1 MIEARS
7 QPQDSGRRRR
17 FHNTVVSLSDGS
29 PFTTTIFGSYAMLS
43 ALLLGFIESLQ
54 WYTSHGVVVEVYDGV
69 PRRPIL
75 LEHLGD
81 EIQVILV

>member
-1 MIEARS
+1 MAAV
-7 QPQDSGRRRR
+7 
-17 FHNTVVSLSDGS
+17 HNYYLV
-29 PFTTTIFGSYAMLS
+29 AKLS
-43 ALLLGFIESLQ
+43 ALFLGFIESLQ

-81 EIQVILV
+81 EIQVVLV